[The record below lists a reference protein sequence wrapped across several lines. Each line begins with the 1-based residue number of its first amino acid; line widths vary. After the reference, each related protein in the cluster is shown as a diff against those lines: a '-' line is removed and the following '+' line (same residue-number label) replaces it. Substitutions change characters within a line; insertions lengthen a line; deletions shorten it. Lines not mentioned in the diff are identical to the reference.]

1 MDEAVILR
9 TRTELLDNHSIGP
22 VSFMNLSLLSIRRKL
37 ALAILIGV
45 LSSNIMI
52 GMISQFSSKNMVSNR
67 LVQVELP
74 NILWQIR
81 NQVDKEI
88 SILQNATEQL
98 SSNALV
104 SRWIKAGAPKEGEA
118 ELIQTLN
125 QVKKQYGLTNSSIA
139 DRQTAKYWNQD
150 GFLRVLQNDEFDGW
164 FFAFRDSGNAVNKS
178 LYTED
183 GVSKLFINYQQLDGR
198 VLAGVGR
205 SMDQMVSM
213 LNGFK
218 IAETGFVFITDAAGK
233 VQLHKDSSKIGK
245 SLSQLY
251 GSDIGRDLL
260 GNTSFSLQEIEVNGD
275 SHYLASSYI
284 ASADWYVVAKVPA
297 SEIFAELNANS
308 LTMIFWTIL
317 LAIVFTL
324 AALWLAGRLADPIT
338 HLANVFTNLGKAEAN
353 LDVRLEKQN
362 SLELQSL
369 QEGFN
374 AFVGKIQATVERVS
388 STSAVLRNDAGEV
401 ANSAKMF
408 LQHGQQQ
415 SQHTELVVTA
425 INQMGSTVTE
435 VASNASQAAETAN
448 ELELSSSQ
456 GKDVSIKAKHSI
468 EQLSGHVDQVGVVVD
483 KLAQHTQAIGG
494 VLEVIRGVSDQTNLL
509 ALNAAIE
516 AARAGEMGRG
526 FAVVADEV
534 RSLAQRTAESTDEIQ
549 TTITELQKETQ
560 TAVTLMIESKSHAAK
575 GVEAVVEAESAL
587 VSITDG
593 IGHLKDINNQVA
605 SATEEQAVVAKDISD
620 NLEQIRE
627 ETLDNLRA
635 SDDVAKASV
644 SLQELSEQLDT
655 LVAAYR

>member
-1 MDEAVILR
+1 M
-9 TRTELLDNHSIGP
+9 
-22 VSFMNLSLLSIRRKL
+22 SFSLLSIRRKL

-52 GMISQFSSKNMVSNR
+52 GMISQFSSKSMVSNR

-88 SILQNATEQL
+88 SVLQNATEQL
-98 SSNALV
+98 SSNRLI
-104 SRWIKAGAPKEGEA
+104 SKWIEAGSPQEGEA
-118 ELIQTLN
+118 ELVQTL
-125 QVKKQYGLTNSSIA
+125 QQIQKQYGLTNSSVA

-150 GFLRVLQNDEFDGW
+150 GFLRVLQNDQFDGW
-164 FFAFRDSGNAVNKS
+164 FFAFRDSGMAVNKS

-218 IAETGFVFITDAAGK
+218 IADTGFVFITDATGK
-233 VQLHKDSSKIGK
+233 VQLHKESGRIGK
-245 SLSQLY
+245 TLSQLY
-251 GSDIGRDLL
+251 GADVGSQLL
-260 GNTSFSLQEIEVNGD
+260 GKTSFSLQEVEMDGEVL
-275 SHYLASSYI
+275 YLASSYI
-284 ASADWYVVAKVPA
+284 ESADWYVVAKVPA

-317 LAIVFTL
+317 LAIVFTI

-338 HLANVFTNLGKAEAN
+338 HLANVFADLGKAEAN

-362 SLELQSL
+362 SVELQSL

-374 AFVGKIQATVERVS
+374 AFVSKIQATVERVS
-388 STSAVLRNDAGEV
+388 STSAVLRHDAGEV
-401 ANSAKMF
+401 ANSAQTF
-408 LQHGQQQ
+408 LQHGKQQ
-415 SQHTELVVTA
+415 SQHTEQVVTA
-425 INQMGSTVTE
+425 ISQMGSTVNE
-435 VASNASQAAETAN
+435 VAGNANQAAETAN
-448 ELELSSSQ
+448 ELEMSSNQ
-456 GKDVSIKAKHSI
+456 GKAVSVKAKESI
-468 EQLSGHVDQVGVVVD
+468 EQLSKHVEEVGHVVD
-483 KLAQHTQAIGG
+483 KLAKHTQAIGG

-516 AARAGEMGRG
+516 AARAGDMGRG

-560 TAVTLMIESKSHAAK
+560 TAVTLMVESKSHAAK
-575 GVEAVVEAESAL
+575 GVDAVLEAESAL

-593 IGHLKDINNQVA
+593 IGHLRDINSQVA
-605 SATEEQAVVAKDISD
+605 AATEEQAVVAKDISD

-644 SLQELSEQLDT
+644 SLQELSEQLDQ
-655 LVAAYR
+655 LVAAYRS